1 MPGAAV
7 LCARAALRSGI
18 GMIRLFVAPEN
29 VGAVV
34 SAVPSAMISSYGTG
48 TESFSETIE
57 GWADALVIGPG
68 LGNDATTRS
77 LVEKSLVETSC
88 PVLLDADAL
97 NVFAG
102 DIPALSRLLKG
113 REALITPHPA
123 ELARLLATTTEAV
136 LGSVFDAGT
145 ALARELGAAVLLKGT
160 PTVVFAADGAR
171 LVSARGTA
179 ALATGGSG
187 DLLSGIAGTL
197 LAQTHEALSSG
208 ACAAWIHG
216 RAAELCGYVRG
227 TTLEDVLFALPRA
240 WNEKEHRPA
249 PPVLASL
256 PAVSS

>member
-48 TESFSETIE
+48 TDSFSETIE

-68 LGNDATTRS
+68 LGNDATMRS
-77 LVEKSLVETSC
+77 LVEKSLAESSC

-102 DIPALSRLLKG
+102 DVPALSRLLKR

-123 ELARLLATTTEAV
+123 ELARLLATTTGAV
-136 LGSVFDAGT
+136 LESVFEAGT

-160 PTVVFAADGAR
+160 PTVVFAVDGAR

-187 DLLSGIAGTL
+187 DLLSGVAGTL
-197 LAQTHEALSSG
+197 LAQTHDAFSSG

-216 RAAELCGYVRG
+216 RAAELCGHVRG

-240 WNEKEHRPA
+240 WNEKQHRPA
-249 PPVLASL
+249 ALVLATL
-256 PAVSS
+256 PAVPS